1 MLGARETC
9 KGVAVLLV
17 VGWDVTASLTEVGP
31 PSLPN
36 TVVVAAQRTFVA
48 QRVKHALCAIA

>member
-9 KGVAVLLV
+9 TGVAVLLV

-36 TVVVAAQRTFVA
+36 AVVVAAEDIVA